1 MLNKLKFIFLSGV
14 FFLNGAR
21 AKAQGTDLSGV
32 RGIDLTIDEIKNI
45 ITGLACWLIDIA
57 LVLMVI
63 AVVFYGIKF
72 LLSQGDSGKIIDARK
87 GLIWAI
93 VGVAVILGTYTI
105 IASVGNF
112 ITEGKFEFNIL
123 DC

>member
-1 MLNKLKFIFLSGV
+1 MLNKIKFV
-14 FFLNGAR
+14 FLNGVLFFNA
-21 AKAQGTDLSGV
+21 AKAQRTDLSGV
-32 RGIDLTIDEIKNI
+32 KGIDLTVDKVKNI

-72 LLSQGDSGKIIDARK
+72 LLSQGDSSRIIDARK
-87 GLIWAI
+87 GLLWAI
-93 VGVAVILGTYTI
+93 VGVAIILGTYTI

-112 ITEGKFEFNIL
+112 ITEGKFKFNIL
-123 DC
+123 NC

>member
-1 MLNKLKFIFLSGV
+1 MLNKIKFV
-14 FFLNGAR
+14 FLNGVLFFNE
-21 AKAQGTDLSGV
+21 AKAQRTDLSGV
-32 RGIDLTIDEIKNI
+32 KGIDLTVDKVKNI

-72 LLSQGDSGKIIDARK
+72 LLSQGDSSRIIDARK
-87 GLIWAI
+87 GLLWAI
-93 VGVAVILGTYTI
+93 VGVAIILGTYTI

-112 ITEGKFEFNIL
+112 ITEGKFKFNIL
-123 DC
+123 NC

>member
-1 MLNKLKFIFLSGV
+1 MLNKFKFT
-14 FFLNGAR
+14 FLNGVLFFNE
-21 AKAQGTDLSGV
+21 AKAQGADLSGV
-32 RGIDLTIDEIKNI
+32 PGIDLNIDKIKKI

-72 LLSQGDSGKIIDARK
+72 LLSQGESGKITDARK
-87 GLIWAI
+87 GLLWAI
-93 VGVAVILGTYTI
+93 VGVAVILGAYTI

-112 ITEGKFEFNIL
+112 ISEGSYSFNIL
-123 DC
+123 NC

>member
-1 MLNKLKFIFLSGV
+1 MLNKIKFV
-14 FFLNGAR
+14 FLNGVLFFNE
-21 AKAQGTDLSGV
+21 AKAKRTDLSGV
-32 RGIDLTIDEIKNI
+32 KGIDLTVDKVKNI

-72 LLSQGDSGKIIDARK
+72 LLSQGDSSRIIDARK
-87 GLIWAI
+87 GLLWAI
-93 VGVAVILGTYTI
+93 VGVAIILGTYTI

-112 ITEGKFEFNIL
+112 ITEGKFKFNIL
-123 DC
+123 NC

>member
-1 MLNKLKFIFLSGV
+1 MMSINKLKFT
-14 FFLNGAR
+14 FLNGVLFFNE
-21 AKAQGTDLSGV
+21 AKAQGADLSGV
-32 RGIDLTIDEIKNI
+32 RGIDLTVDKIKNI

-72 LLSQGDSGKIIDARK
+72 LLSQGDSGKITDARK
-87 GLIWAI
+87 GLLWAI

-112 ITEGKFEFNIL
+112 ISEGSYRFNIL
-123 DC
+123 NC

>member
-1 MLNKLKFIFLSGV
+1 MLNKFKFIFLNGV
-14 FFLNGAR
+14 LFFNE
-21 AKAQGTDLSGV
+21 AKAQRTDLSGV
-32 RGIDLTIDEIKNI
+32 PGIDLNIDKVKKI

-72 LLSQGDSGKIIDARK
+72 LLSQGDTGKITDARK
-87 GLIWAI
+87 GLLWAI
-93 VGVAVILGTYTI
+93 VGVAVILGAYTI

-112 ITEGKFEFNIL
+112 ISEGSFEFNIL